1 MAYLNL
7 FFSWFSSSKL
17 DDKEL
22 PWIDLNRLDQ
32 LDSIIK
38 ESNGRIMI
46 IFKHS
51 TRCGISRMVL
61 KDFIR
66 KYALN
71 EESAKLFYLDIFSY
85 RELSNELS
93 IRFGIV
99 HESPQIIVIKDG
111 EVIHHASH
119 YMIDAEK
126 LNEFGSIDA

>member
-7 FFSWFSSSKL
+7 FFSWFSSKKL

-32 LDSIIK
+32 LDSMIE

-46 IFKHS
+46 VFKHS

-66 KYALN
+66 KYTLT
-71 EESAKLFYLDIFSY
+71 EESAKLYYLDIFSY

-111 EVIHHASH
+111 NAIHHASH
-119 YMIDAEK
+119 YMIDAEE
-126 LNEFGSIDA
+126 LNEFASIDA